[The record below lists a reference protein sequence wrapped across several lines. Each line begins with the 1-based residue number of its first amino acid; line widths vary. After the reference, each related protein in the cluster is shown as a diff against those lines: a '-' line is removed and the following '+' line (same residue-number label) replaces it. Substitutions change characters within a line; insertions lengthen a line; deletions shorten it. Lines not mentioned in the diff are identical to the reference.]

1 MGHRTTPQTRA
12 LGVSARPSGN
22 RAQRR
27 RTSDGRREKP
37 QATAGFAARKAAVDI
52 LAVVLRGGAALDDA
66 FANAIADGKLSGIE
80 PRDRALARLIIATS
94 LRRLPEIEAV
104 LAGLLDRPLGPK
116 IGMVG
121 EILITGI
128 AQIIFLGIAPH
139 AVVNVATAM
148 ASADRHGRH
157 YKGLVNGVLR
167 NLARA
172 EPSPLTGE
180 EAVRKNLPAWLL
192 QSWTD
197 AYGEAAALAS
207 AAFLFDD
214 PPLDITVKSDSEIWA
229 EKLGGAVMGN
239 GTVRIAKPGRIEALA
254 GFEAGEWWVQ
264 DAAASMPARLI
275 GAAPGRTIIDLCAAP
290 GGKTAQLA
298 ASGAQVIAVDR
309 DGARA
314 ERLGGNLARLGLET
328 EIVVADATAWKPP
341 APADA
346 VLLDAPCSA
355 TGIFRR
361 HPDILTRRQPG
372 QVAKLAQIQSRL
384 IDASLDMLAPG
395 GCLIYCTCSLQKA
408 EGEDQIVNALSRHPA
423 LRIAAITP
431 EEVPG
436 FEAALTPEGL
446 LRILPHQL
454 VAARNDETT
463 GPDIKGGSDG
473 FFAARLLA

>member
-1 MGHRTTPQTRA
+1 MNAHPTSGGERPNHRPRNRQPR
-12 LGVSARPSGN
+12 RPS
-22 RAQRR
+22 
-27 RTSDGRREKP
+27 
-37 QATAGFAARKAAVDI
+37 ATEGFAARKGAAEVLAAV
-52 LAVVLRGGAALDDA
+52 LRDNEALDDA
-66 FANAIADGKLSGIE
+66 FAASIAEGPLTAA
-80 PRDRALARLIIATS
+80 PARDRALARLIIATS
-94 LRRLPEIEAV
+94 LRRLPEIEAA
-104 LAGLLDRPLGPK
+104 LAGLLSKPLGPK
-116 IGMVG
+116 TGLVR
-121 EILITGI
+121 EILITGA
-128 AQIIFLGIAPH
+128 AQMVFLGIAPH
-139 AVVNVATAM
+139 AVVNVATAL

-172 EPSPLTGE
+172 GLSPLVGE
-180 EAVRKNLPAWLL
+180 AAVRTNFPPWLL
-192 QSWTD
+192 TSWSE
-197 AYGEAAALAS
+197 AYGETAALA
-207 AAFLFDD
+207 AAAYLFDD
-214 PPLDITVKSDSEIWA
+214 PPLDLTVKSDPEGWA
-229 EKLGGAVMGN
+229 ARLGGAVMGN

-264 DAAASMPARLI
+264 DAAASMPARLT

-298 ASGAQVIAVDR
+298 ATGAQVIAVDR

-314 ERLGGNLARLGLET
+314 ERLGGNLARLGLGA

-372 QVAKLAQIQSRL
+372 QVAKLTQIQSRL

-395 GCLIYCTCSLQKA
+395 GCLIYCTCSLEKA

-423 LRIAAITP
+423 LRIAAIAP

-454 VAARNDETT
+454 SSARNETT

-473 FFAARLLA
+473 FFVARLKTE